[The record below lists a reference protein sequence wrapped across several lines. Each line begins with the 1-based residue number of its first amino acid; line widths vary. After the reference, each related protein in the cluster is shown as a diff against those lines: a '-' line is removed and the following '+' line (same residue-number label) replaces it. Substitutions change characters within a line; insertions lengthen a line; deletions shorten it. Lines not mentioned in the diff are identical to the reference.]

1 MFLLLVLILFLSLLL
16 LLLQA
21 PALVMVLTLVL
32 LLLLLLWLLLMLLFL
47 LLPLVLWLLLLVGGV
62 CLPAARLV
70 ELVQL
75 LLRTVLPHFVQAG
88 PRNVPSLG
96 HEDLELA
103 FPDSCPPLQ
112 RLPLVGFVAP
122 AEDDEADIVLAERLE
137 ILRHLRWRSMAMAL
151 RRGRADCDGPATR
164 QGQRLINY

>member
-1 MFLLLVLILFLSLLL
+1 MFLLLVLILFLSLL

-70 ELVQL
+70 ELVQRP
-75 LLRTVLPHFVQAG
+75 LRIVRPHFVQAG
-88 PRNVPSLG
+88 PLNVPSLG

-103 FPDSCPPLQ
+103 FPDSCQSL

-122 AEDDEADIVLAERLE
+122 AEDDEADIVLAERPEVLG
-137 ILRHLRWRSMAMAL
+137 HLQ
-151 RRGRADCDGPATR
+151 RR
-164 QGQRLINY
+164 

>member
-1 MFLLLVLILFLSLLL
+1 MFLLLVLILFLSLL

-103 FPDSCPPLQ
+103 FPDSCVPLQ

-137 ILRHLRWRSMAMAL
+137 ILRHLRWR
-151 RRGRADCDGPATR
+151 
-164 QGQRLINY
+164 

>member
-1 MFLLLVLILFLSLLL
+1 M
-16 LLLQA
+16 
-21 PALVMVLTLVL
+21 LTLVL

-70 ELVQL
+70 ELVQR
-75 LLRTVLPHFVQAG
+75 LLRIVQPHFVQAG

-103 FPDSCPPLQ
+103 FPDSCVPLQ

-122 AEDDEADIVLAERLE
+122 AEDDEADIVLAEHPE
-137 ILRHLRWRSMAMAL
+137 ILRHLRW
-151 RRGRADCDGPATR
+151 
-164 QGQRLINY
+164 

>member
-1 MFLLLVLILFLSLLL
+1 MFLLLVLILFLSLL

-62 CLPAARLV
+62 CLPAARLEERSEAGV
-70 ELVQL
+70 A
-75 LLRTVLPHFVQAG
+75 QAG

-103 FPDSCPPLQ
+103 FPDSCPPIQ

>member
-32 LLLLLLWLLLMLLFL
+32 LLLLLLWLLMMLLFL
-47 LLPLVLWLLLLVGGV
+47 LLPLLLWLLLLVGGV

-75 LLRTVLPHFVQAG
+75 LLRIVLPHFVQAG

-103 FPDSCPPLQ
+103 FPDSCPTLR
-112 RLPLVGFVAP
+112 RLLALVGFVAP
-122 AEDDEADIVLAERLE
+122 AEDDEADIVLAEHLE
-137 ILRHLRWRSMAMAL
+137 VLRHLR
-151 RRGRADCDGPATR
+151 R
-164 QGQRLINY
+164 Q